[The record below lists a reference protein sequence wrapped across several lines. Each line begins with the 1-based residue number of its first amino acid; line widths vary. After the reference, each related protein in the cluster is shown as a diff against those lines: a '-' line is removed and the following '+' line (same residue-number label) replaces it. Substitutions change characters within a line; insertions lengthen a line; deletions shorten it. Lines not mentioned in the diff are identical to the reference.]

1 LPRAIA
7 GISYYYWL
15 FLAVIG
21 VLLAVIFHRCCRK
34 PNISAAEVKTLAV
47 FLVYYQ
53 RDQRRLRRS
62 GGEVAREAGG
72 GWSNIPVKY

>member
-21 VLLAVIFHRCCRK
+21 VLIAVIFSPLLSKIQHFR
-34 PNISAAEVKTLAV
+34 
-47 FLVYYQ
+47 
-53 RDQRRLRRS
+53 
-62 GGEVAREAGG
+62 G
-72 GWSNIPVKY
+72 

>member
-21 VLLAVIFHRCCRK
+21 VLLAVIFS
-34 PNISAAEVKTLAV
+34 PPLSKTPH
-47 FLVYYQ
+47 F
-53 RDQRRLRRS
+53 R
-62 GGEVAREAGG
+62 G
-72 GWSNIPVKY
+72 